1 MMDNGVEA
9 DIDAITRNVD
19 EAEVVTFYFPLLGKT
34 LLIDTRTSEHVG
46 PMVRVVPM
54 ADSSAERLRSL
65 RRLRPE
71 LPRPTSLTLIPWNR
85 SIDSITNLGVWEH
98 IARRLNEQRDGEQ
111 YCAIGRRC
119 LQRLRTLERAELRS
133 AITGER
139 YHTIWARDEDCGDD
153 A

>member
-19 EAEVVTFYFPLLGKT
+19 EAEVVTFYFPILGKT
-34 LLIDTRTSEHVG
+34 LLIDTRWSEHVG
-46 PMVRVVPM
+46 PMVRIVPM

-71 LPRPTSLTLIPWNR
+71 LPRPTSLTFIPWNR
-85 SIDSITNLGVWEH
+85 SVASLTGLGVWEH
-98 IARRLNEQRDGEQ
+98 ITRRFADHRDAARYGET
-111 YCAIGRRC
+111 AGAC
-119 LQRLRTLERAELRS
+119 LARLRALEARELRS
-133 AITGER
+133 AVTGER
-139 YHTIWARDEDCGDD
+139 YHTIWTRDACDDD